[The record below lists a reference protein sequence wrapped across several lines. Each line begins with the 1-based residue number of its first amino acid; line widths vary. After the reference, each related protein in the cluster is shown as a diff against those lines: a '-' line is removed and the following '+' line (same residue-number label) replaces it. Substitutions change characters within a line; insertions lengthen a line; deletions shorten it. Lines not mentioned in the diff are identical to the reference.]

1 MSREELTPDE
11 IAALFAV
18 DCDDESD
25 DNDEDDGDNLDKL
38 MECLANDYDKD
49 EEYKNG
55 VLNKREMDALLEAIN
70 GNVEDNQEKLNLFS
84 NKDEIIKQLC
94 KLSLY
99 DITIDEVPLVIDGT
113 KKTYYNL
120 RAVVPANKVLSQ
132 GEIDIIVKSLK
143 RGYRI

>member
-1 MSREELTPDE
+1 MSREQLTPDE

-25 DNDEDDGDNLDKL
+25 DNDEDDGDSLDKL
-38 MECLANDYDKD
+38 MEYLANDYDKD
-49 EEYKNG
+49 EDN
-55 VLNKREMDALLEAIN
+55 I
-70 GNVEDNQEKLNLFS
+70 EDNQRKLNLFS

-99 DITIDEVPLVIDGT
+99 DITIDEVPLIIDGT
-113 KKTYYNL
+113 KKTFYNL
-120 RAVVPANKVLSQ
+120 RAVVPADKVLSQ